1 MLALFFS
8 PAYHESTMK
17 YIFLILPVIAIFL
30 GAGCAKSIDPDANRV
45 PPVVR
50 DTVPIYTIELDG
62 ENEDTPI
69 ELEVEPV
76 TE

>member
-1 MLALFFS
+1 
-8 PAYHESTMK
+8 MK
-17 YIFLILPVIAIFL
+17 YIFLILPAIVIFL
-30 GAGCAKSIDPDANRV
+30 GVGCAKSMDPDANRV

-62 ENEDTPI
+62 ENEDSSI

-76 TE
+76 AE